1 MERYAEL
8 NGDNIVIEIWITG
21 DTAEAES
28 KGWIPAPNPNKDGA
42 RRGDIWDGE
51 KFITPDPEPDPTEL
65 GVLSVNNWSIPADG
79 VSTSTAIYTSEDPVD
94 FIIDDSEI
102 ITVSPDQNYCTLEIS
117 ADAPG
122 PISVKVRDKQF
133 TIVAEEV

>member
-8 NGDNIVIEIWITG
+8 NNDNIVINVWITS
-21 DTAEAES
+21 DSEAAES
-28 KGWIPAPNPNKDGA
+28 RGWISAPVGT

-51 KFITPDPEPDPTEL
+51 KFNTPYPKSDLNKL
-65 GVLSVNNWSIPADG
+65 GVLSINKWTIPADG
-79 VSTSTAIYTSEDPVD
+79 ETTSVAIYTSNEPVK
-94 FIIDDSEI
+94 FIIDDDKI
-102 ITVSPDQNYCTLEIS
+102 IEVTPDQNYCTLEIA

-122 PISVKVRDKQF
+122 PISVKVKDKQF